1 MKEPRIRAIIGLGN
15 PGPAYARTRHNFG
28 FLVVDELARLHGGSW
43 RIKGEAEIAEIM
55 IENQP
60 VILIKPQTFMNAS
73 GRVLPLLT
81 KQGIKSEEILV
92 VHDELELPFGRFA
105 IKQGGSA
112 RGHNGLKSI
121 IGTIGDQFHRLRCG
135 IGRPENREDVPDY
148 VLASFAESWDVVQ
161 KSIAAAADMIGSF
174 VSTNK

>member
-15 PGPAYARTRHNFG
+15 PGLAYARTRHNFG

-43 RIKGEAEIAEIM
+43 RTKGEAEIAEII
-55 IENQP
+55 IENQLI
-60 VILIKPQTFMNAS
+60 ILIKPQTFMNAS

-81 KQGIKSEEILV
+81 KQGIKAEEILV
-92 VHDELELPFGRFA
+92 VHDELEMPFGRFA

-148 VLASFAESWDVVQ
+148 VLSSFGRPWSEVEE
-161 KSIAAAADMIGSF
+161 SIASAAGMIREF
-174 VSTNK
+174 MMN